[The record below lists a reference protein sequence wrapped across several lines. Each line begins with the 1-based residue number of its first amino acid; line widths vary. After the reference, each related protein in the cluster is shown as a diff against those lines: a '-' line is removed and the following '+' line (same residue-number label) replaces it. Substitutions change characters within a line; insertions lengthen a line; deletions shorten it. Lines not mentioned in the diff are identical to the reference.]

1 MPSASRTFLPMTAPP
16 LLETRGVGKSFGAVH
31 ALRGVDFAVQAGEV
45 HGLMGE
51 NGAGKST
58 LIKILTGFHHADS
71 GAVLLGG
78 RAVQFD
84 SPRAAQGLGVAAVYQ
99 EINLIPE
106 RSVAQ
111 NVFLGR
117 EPRRGLLVDRRRM
130 EEETARILARYGL
143 AIEPGARLRS
153 LGLGLQ
159 QMVSIART
167 VSLGARVVVM
177 DEPSSA
183 LNGAEVEILFG
194 VVEALRAEGIGVVF
208 VSHRLS
214 ECYRLCDRLTVLRD
228 GRSVCSATPAE
239 LGREALVA
247 AMLGREAA
255 PAAGPR
261 TTAAPGDAAAG
272 AGMAGATGGGAT
284 GGGAMGGGATGGGAE
299 SVGGAPPRLAVRRL
313 SWRNRVRDVSLAVGA
328 GEIVGLAGLLGSGR
342 TETLKAIFGAE
353 RRGGGE
359 IELAGAALD
368 PSGPAASLARGLGFL
383 SEDRRSEGIFPG
395 LSVRENLTAAVLP
408 RLSRWGVISRRR
420 QDALVARYVAAL
432 GIRTAGPGQAIAK
445 LSGGN
450 QQKVLLARCL
460 CAEPQAVML
469 DDPTRGI
476 DVGAKAEVHRAIR
489 AMAKDGLGVLVTS
502 SEVEELLEL
511 TDRLV
516 VLAEGEVSGGL
527 PTAGASP
534 EQVLA
539 LFAAQETGQPNAAS
553 RDTAAPDALPAA
565 RA

>member
-1 MPSASRTFLPMTAPP
+1 MTTPV
-16 LLETRGVGKSFGAVH
+16 LEVRGVGKSFGAVH
-31 ALRGVDFAVQAGEV
+31 ALRGVDFAVRAGEV

-58 LIKILTGFHHADS
+58 LIKVLTGFHRPDS
-71 GAVLLGG
+71 GAVLLDG
-78 RAVQFD
+78 REVRPG
-84 SPRAAQGLGVAAVYQ
+84 SPREAQALGIAAVYQ

-106 RSVAQ
+106 RSVAE

-130 EEETARILARYGL
+130 ADETARILARYGL

-183 LNGAEVEILFG
+183 LNGAEVEVLFS
-194 VVEALRAEGIGVVF
+194 VVGALRAEGVGVVF

-239 LGREALVA
+239 LPREALVA
-247 AMLGREAA
+247 AMLGREVVPAGAAA
-255 PAAGPR
+255 PAA
-261 TTAAPGDAAAG
+261 AHEAPGG
-272 AGMAGATGGGAT
+272 A
-284 GGGAMGGGATGGGAE
+284 
-299 SVGGAPPRLAVRRL
+299 PRLAVRHLR
-313 SWRNRVRDVSLAVGA
+313 WRNRVRDVSLAVGA

-342 TETLKAIFGAE
+342 TETMKATFGAE

-359 IELAGAALD
+359 VELAGEAL
-368 PSGPAASLARGLGFL
+368 PASGPASGPAGSLARGLGFL

-395 LSVRENLTAAVLP
+395 LSVRENLTAGVLP
-408 RLSRWGVISRRR
+408 QLSRFGVISRRR
-420 QDALVARYVAAL
+420 QDALVARHVADL

-460 CAEPQAVML
+460 CGEPKAAML

-489 AMAKDGLGVLVTS
+489 AMAEDGLGVLVTS

-511 TDRLV
+511 ADRLV
-516 VLAEGEVSGGL
+516 VLAEGEVSGGMA
-527 PTAGASP
+527 TRGASP

-539 LFAAQETGQPNAAS
+539 LFATPDPGPVPPAVAA
-553 RDTAAPDALPAA
+553 T
-565 RA
+565 

>member
-1 MPSASRTFLPMTAPP
+1 VTAAP

-31 ALRGVDFAVQAGEV
+31 ALRGVDFAVRAGEV

-58 LIKILTGFHHADS
+58 LIKVLTGFHRPDS
-71 GAVLLGG
+71 GEVLLGG
-78 RAVQFD
+78 KAARFD
-84 SPRAAQGLGVAAVYQ
+84 SPREAQRLGVAAVYQ

-183 LNGAEVEILFG
+183 LNGAEVEVLFG
-194 VVEALRAEGIGVVF
+194 VVEALRGEGIGVVF

-255 PAAGPR
+255 PTAGPR
-261 TTAAPGDAAAG
+261 GPEARDTAARDAAARDAAAG
-272 AGMAGATGGGAT
+272 DAGAEAGGGT
-284 GGGAMGGGATGGGAE
+284 
-299 SVGGAPPRLAVRRL
+299 APPRLAVRGL

-359 IELAGAALD
+359 VELAGAALP

-383 SEDRRSEGIFPG
+383 SEDRRAEGIFPG
-395 LSVRENLTAAVLP
+395 LSVRENLTASVLP
-408 RLSRWGVISRRR
+408 RLSRWGVISRSR

-460 CAEPQAVML
+460 CAEPLAVML

-489 AMAKDGLGVLVTS
+489 AMAQGGLGVLVTS

-511 TDRLV
+511 ANRLV
-516 VLAEGEVSGGL
+516 VLAEGEVAGGL

-539 LFAAQETGQPNAAS
+539 LFAAPDAGPPGAAS
-553 RDTAAPDALPAA
+553 RPAPDASAA
-565 RA
+565 AGA

>member
-1 MPSASRTFLPMTAPP
+1 MTAPP
-16 LLETRGVGKSFGAVH
+16 LLETRDVGKSFGAVH
-31 ALRGVDFAVQAGEV
+31 ALRGVSLAVRAGEV

-58 LIKILTGFHHADS
+58 LIKILTGFHRPDG
-71 GAVLLGG
+71 GAVLLDG
-78 RAVQFD
+78 RPVQLD
-84 SPRAAQGLGVAAVYQ
+84 SPRTAQRLGVAAVYQ

-106 RSVAQ
+106 RSVAE

-117 EPRRGLLVDRRRM
+117 EPRRGLLIDRRRM

-143 AIEPGARLRS
+143 AIEPSARLRS

-183 LNGAEVEILFG
+183 LNGAEVETLFG

-228 GRSVCSATPAE
+228 GRSVRSATPAE
-239 LGREALVA
+239 LPREALIA
-247 AMLGREAA
+247 AMLGRDAA

-261 TTAAPGDAAAG
+261 APAAASRADAL
-272 AGMAGATGGGAT
+272 AGPGSGG
-284 GGGAMGGGATGGGAE
+284 
-299 SVGGAPPRLAVRRL
+299 VPRLAVRHL
-313 SWRNRVRDVSLAVGA
+313 NWRNRVRDVSLAVGA
-328 GEIVGLAGLLGSGR
+328 GEIVGLVGLLGSGR
-342 TETLKAIFGAE
+342 TETLKAVFGAE
-353 RRGGGE
+353 RRGGGDV
-359 IELAGAALD
+359 ELGGAALD
-368 PSGPAASLARGLGFL
+368 PSGPAASLRRGLGFL
-383 SEDRRSEGIFPG
+383 SEDRRAEGIFPG

-408 RLSRWGVISRRR
+408 RISRFVVVSRRR

-460 CAEPQAVML
+460 CSDPQAVML

-502 SEVEELLEL
+502 SEIEEVLEL
-511 TDRLV
+511 CDRLV
-516 VLAEGEVSGGL
+516 VLAEGEVAGEL
-527 PTAGASP
+527 PADGATP
-534 EQVLA
+534 DQVLA
-539 LFAAQETGQPNAAS
+539 LFAAQDLPPGTPRQTPPTGP
-553 RDTAAPDALPAA
+553 DAAPAALA
-565 RA
+565 